1 MNILAIKTD
10 SQNARLI
17 ILNNKYIIDD
27 YTWEAGRGLAK
38 ELPQKIDVLL
48 KKSSIEKIDGF
59 IGFLGPGS
67 FTGLRIGLSA
77 INAMAY
83 YYNVPIVGINSD
95 KWLGIGVERLINNEN
110 DKVLIPSYG
119 ADANITKPRK

>member
-17 ILNNKYIIDD
+17 ILNNKDITED
-27 YTWEAGRGLAK
+27 YTWEAGRDLAK
-38 ELPQKIDVLL
+38 ELPQKIDELL
-48 KKSSIEKIDGF
+48 KKNSIEKIDGF

-67 FTGLRIGLSA
+67 FTGLRIGLST
-77 INAMAY
+77 INTMAY
-83 YYNVPIVGINSD
+83 YYNVPIVGVNGD
-95 KWLGIGVERLINNEN
+95 EWLGIGVERLINNEN

-119 ADANITKPRK
+119 AEANITKPRK